1 MRNFGAKAWI
11 YRQYNYRN
19 CRRQSRVM
27 FGTQTYKER
36 CKSHE
41 QSHRRIER
49 FLRPDQRD
57 GPRSDGANPVNTAKP
72 CALSRPGRWAL
83 R

>member
-27 FGTQTYKER
+27 FGTQTYKKR
-36 CKSHE
+36 CKSMSNHIVVSSISYAPISGE
-41 QSHRRIER
+41 
-49 FLRPDQRD
+49 DQEV
-57 GPRSDGANPVNTAKP
+57 GPLQYQRET
-72 CALSRPGRWAL
+72 L
-83 R
+83 